1 MSLYLT
7 SGKRKYVVSIWHI
20 YALGEELDSA
30 VIQRHLGLQGG
41 YTAVATL

>member
-7 SGKRKYVVSIWHI
+7 SGKRKYVVSIWRI
-20 YALGEELDSA
+20 YTLGELDSA